1 MGSSGSGL
9 AQSLLL
15 TSKNIGTQLN
25 TKRCYMNI
33 NKQDKEGKEDQE
45 DKEDKEDKEGKED
58 SNKDN
63 SEGSDEELVYT

>member
-1 MGSSGSGL
+1 MGSSSGSGL

-33 NKQDKEGKEDQE
+33 NKQDKEDKEDQE
-45 DKEDKEDKEGKED
+45 DKEDKEDKED

-63 SEGSDEELVYT
+63 SEVSDEELVYT

>member
-1 MGSSGSGL
+1 MGSSSGSGL

-33 NKQDKEGKEDQE
+33 NKQDKE
-45 DKEDKEDKEGKED
+45 DKEDKEGKEGKED
-58 SNKDN
+58 KEDNNKDN
-63 SEGSDEELVYT
+63 SEVSDEELVYT